1 MIYEIKDV
9 LFFDVETT
17 GVPEKGL
24 KWDVDFD
31 KFPFVVQFAW
41 LKDGVLK
48 KHLIKPITPK
58 GIAFEIPKET
68 TEIHGVSTELAMR
81 EGRLFEDVVQEFVQ
95 DCTAS
100 PLICAHN
107 IYFDTSIIKANI
119 MRYLGKEYYDSKV
132 DGALFKGKRIDTM
145 MKTMKFVGATFPNSS
160 RIKFPTLEELYARC
174 FDGKKFGAHD
184 AGEDVKALAECL
196 PIIVELGFVKLEQKE
211 YNEDGTQKKSTTK
224 KSSSISK
231 TKIVKAKGLF
241 DDADKN
247 AKKVVSSSENVT
259 EEKPNNPLL
268 QGESLWGE
276 DKF

>member
-1 MIYEIKDV
+1 MEYKIKDV

-81 EGRLFEDVVQEFVQ
+81 DGRLFEDVVQEFVQ
-95 DCTAS
+95 DCTNS

-132 DGALFKGKRIDTM
+132 EAALFKGKRIDTM
-145 MKTMKFVGATFPNSS
+145 METMKFVGATFPNSS
-160 RIKFPTLEELYARC
+160 RIKFPTLEEL
-174 FDGKKFGAHD
+174 
-184 AGEDVKALAECL
+184 
-196 PIIVELGFVKLEQKE
+196 
-211 YNEDGTQKKSTTK
+211 
-224 KSSSISK
+224 
-231 TKIVKAKGLF
+231 
-241 DDADKN
+241 
-247 AKKVVSSSENVT
+247 
-259 EEKPNNPLL
+259 
-268 QGESLWGE
+268 
-276 DKF
+276 

>member
-1 MIYEIKDV
+1 MEYKIKDV

-41 LKDGVLK
+41 QKDGVLK
-48 KHLIKPITPK
+48 RHLIKPITPK

-132 DGALFKGKRIDTM
+132 ESALFKGKRIDTM
-145 MKTMKFVGATFPNSS
+145 WKTMKFVGATFPNSS
-160 RIKFPTLEELYARC
+160 RTKLPTLEELYARC

-211 YNEDGTQKKSTTK
+211 YNEDGTQKKSVAK
-224 KSSSISK
+224 KSSSIPK

-241 DDADKN
+241 DGVDGN
-247 AKKVVSSSENVT
+247 TKKVEPDAQKAD
-259 EEKPNNPLL
+259 EEKPQKSLMNNEP
-268 QGESLWGE
+268 LWGE